1 MRQNYENSAILEKPL
16 PFFKKRLK
24 SMYSQSFQTHCVT
37 LRIEKKNFA
46 HYLLNYFSYFL
57 NLSRDHQTP
66 AKLYRALIDV
76 KEEG

>member
-37 LRIEKKNFA
+37 LRIEKKIS
-46 HYLLNYFSYFL
+46 HIIY
-57 NLSRDHQTP
+57 
-66 AKLYRALIDV
+66 
-76 KEEG
+76 